1 MRALQRNAARD
12 LSSILLVLV
21 IAVQALLP
29 VVVHA
34 QPAANQ
40 RPRVIVLG
48 FDGADPDV
56 AQQMIL
62 EGKLPNLAAL
72 AQNGTFGPLDTTNPA
87 ESPVSWASFAT
98 SQGPGHHGIFDFVRR
113 ARGSYF
119 PEIALARAE
128 TTPGPTAVVKVG
140 VACGVGVLVLMLVA
154 GLLRLLRRPVMASV
168 AAGVLIG
175 VVAGGGAGML
185 LFRWIPEEL
194 PLPVLNRLGSPFWD
208 HAARAGTRVT
218 AIDIPVTFPA
228 LAEDGVRLT
237 TALGTPDLRQTWGSW
252 YLYSSE
258 EFENEHT
265 ETAGTLTHVAMEGD
279 HGIGSMRGPRNFI
292 ADQAPEMNLDVRF
305 TRLGDDAMRIQVQD
319 QSVELSVGEW
329 SDFVRVTFKLN
340 PLVKISGTT
349 RFKLLDT
356 RPEWHV
362 YQEPLNFDPHHL
374 PPTVNISYP
383 RGFAAELADR
393 YGLRETLGWSIATNP
408 LKDEAIDHATFLE
421 DLEFTLANRKRVVF
435 GELER
440 GDWDL
445 FLAVFMFTD
454 RMQHMMMRASDPLH
468 PNYDADL
475 NARYGDRIA
484 WSYEEMDRIVGE
496 VNDRF
501 VDANTTLMIVSDH
514 GFHSFRRGVNI
525 NTWLVENG
533 YMTLQGQG
541 LADAEGN
548 YQRLEDFLDPEGRF
562 FKNVD
567 WSKTQAYCLG
577 LGSMFINLAGR
588 EPQGSVRPSEYDGI
602 RDRIIAG
609 LRALEDP
616 AFPGQ
621 RVVVDVFKREDIFQ
635 GPQLLRAPD
644 LFVGFD
650 SGYRVSWQT
659 SAGGIPPDVF
669 EDNMNNWSGD
679 HCSVAPELTAG
690 IFFSNRVLPARP
702 RSILD
707 IGPTVLATFGH
718 PIPPEIEGSS
728 LLGPRPDAR

>member
-1 MRALQRNAARD
+1 MRALHCSV
-12 LSSILLVLV
+12 LFECLV
-21 IAVQALLP
+21 ALLLGACWLTLDAP
-29 VVVHA
+29 PAAA
-34 QPAANQ
+34 QPEDAS

-56 AQQMIL
+56 AQQMML
-62 EGKLPNLAAL
+62 EGKLPNLARL
-72 AQNGTFGPLDTTNPA
+72 AQNGSFGPLATTNPA

-98 SQGPGHHGIFDFVRR
+98 SQGPGHHGIFDFLRR
-113 ARGSYF
+113 TRGTYF

-128 TTPGPTAVVKVG
+128 TAPGPSTVVRVG
-140 VACGVGVLVLMLVA
+140 VACGVGVVALMIVLA
-154 GLLRLLRRPVMASV
+154 LLRLVRVPLVASV
-168 AAGVLIG
+168 ATATAIGIAAGV
-175 VVAGGGAGML
+175 GGGML
-185 LFRWIPEEL
+185 VFRWIPDEI
-194 PLPVLNRLGSPFWD
+194 PLPVSNREGTAFWD
-208 HAARAGTRVT
+208 HAARGGTRVT

-228 LAEDGVRLT
+228 LAEDGVKLT

-252 YLYSSE
+252 YLYSSAS
-258 EFENEHT
+258 FDSDFS
-265 ETAGTLTHVAMEGD
+265 ETAGTLKHVTMNGD
-279 HGIGSMRGPRNFI
+279 RGVASMRGPRDFI
-292 ADQAPEMNLDVRF
+292 TEGTPEMSLDVEF
-305 TRLGDDAMRIQVQD
+305 TRLGDDAMRIVVQG
-319 QSVELSVGEW
+319 QTVELAVGEW

-340 PLVKISGTT
+340 PLVKLSGTT

-356 RPEWHV
+356 QPDWHV

-374 PPTVNISYP
+374 PPTVNISFP
-383 RGFAAELADR
+383 RGFAGELADR

-421 DLEFTLANRKRVVF
+421 DLEFTLANRKRVVM

-445 FLAVFMFTD
+445 FLAVFMYTD
-454 RMQHMMMRASDPLH
+454 RMQHMMYRATDPLH
-468 PNYDADL
+468 PYFSEDL
-475 NARYGDRIA
+475 AAKYGDRIEWA
-484 WSYEEMDRIVGE
+484 YEEMDRIVGE

-501 VDANTTLMIVSDH
+501 VDENTTLMIISDH
-514 GFHSFRRGVNI
+514 GFHSFRRGVNL

-533 YMTLQGQG
+533 MMTLQGQG
-541 LADAEGN
+541 LADADGN

-567 WSKTQAYCLG
+567 WSKTQAYCMG

-588 EPQGSVRPSEYDGI
+588 EPQGSVRPSEYDAV

-609 LRALEDP
+609 LKALEDP
-616 AFPGQ
+616 EFPGQ

-644 LFVGFD
+644 LFVGFE

-659 SAGGIPPDVF
+659 SAGGIPPQVI
-669 EDNMNNWSGD
+669 EDNLNNWSGD
-679 HCSVAPELTAG
+679 HCSVAPEITAG
-690 IFFSNRVLPARP
+690 IFFSNRALPARP

-707 IGPTVLATFGH
+707 IGPTVLDTFGH
-718 PIPPEIEGSS
+718 PIPSELEGSS
-728 LLGPRPDAR
+728 LLGPLPDAR